1 MEKLWYITIFYSHIE
16 SYKHLIWNHMK
27 DRKVKCFFDTILGT
41 QNLDDSSMDS
51 WMWQS
56 PEIGTAMKHK
66 DGTVFLDV
74 PAPANGRRYVP
85 RNPTRADRS
94 LCATPE

>member
-1 MEKLWYITIFYSHIE
+1 MVHNDIYSHIE
-16 SYKHLIWNHMK
+16 SYKHLNWNHMK
-27 DRKVKCFFDTILGT
+27 DRKGKCFFDTILGA
-41 QNLDDSSMDS
+41 QNLDDSSMES

-74 PAPANGRRYVP
+74 PAPYQWQEVRP
-85 RNPTRADRS
+85 QEPHS
-94 LCATPE
+94 S